1 MNNVN
6 FDKENSPVITRQ
18 QLVADFNLVL
28 SDVDALIRATAN
40 QRGAEI
46 AKVRTQAADT
56 VAAMKARVADVEVAL
71 LNKAKQAS
79 KIADDYVRESPWR
92 NLGIAAGVGLLIGLL
107 IGRR

>member
-1 MNNVN
+1 MSNVN
-6 FDKENSPVITRQ
+6 ADKENDSAITRQ
-18 QLVADFNLVL
+18 QLAADFNLVL

-56 VAAMKARVADVEVAL
+56 VAAMKARMVDAEGAL
-71 LNKAKQAS
+71 LNKARQAS
-79 KIADDYVRESPWR
+79 ELADNYVRESPWQ
-92 NLGIAAGVGLLIGLL
+92 NLGIAAGVGLLIGLM